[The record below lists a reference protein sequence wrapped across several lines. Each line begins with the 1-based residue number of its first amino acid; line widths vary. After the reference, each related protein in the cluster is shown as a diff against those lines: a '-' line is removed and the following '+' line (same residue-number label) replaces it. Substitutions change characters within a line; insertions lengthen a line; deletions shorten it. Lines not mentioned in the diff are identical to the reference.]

1 MSPTKVLLAAFCMG
15 MGALAFAAEPP
26 SPATTPSST
35 DTTSPAA
42 PDSAA
47 ADKAAADSAAA
58 DKAAADKAAADKAA
72 ADKAAA
78 DKAKS
83 AATNAKT
90 TAPGGITP
98 EQAKTLRV
106 AGYKADVRKG
116 GEVYYCRYETQL
128 GSRFETKTC
137 GTPEDILRLTA
148 ESQDLTSKMQH
159 SYVPPPSH

>member
-47 ADKAAADSAAA
+47 ADKAAADS
-58 DKAAADKAAADKAA
+58 AAADKAA

-159 SYVPPPSH
+159 SYVPLPSH